1 MKTWK
6 RADTQ
11 ARPFIRPGAIV
22 LQGVLVV
29 NQVKVVSLDDVL
41 SSAEQAIGPKAM
53 SLVRLKKI
61 GLAVPAGFCV
71 TESALREHLEWN
83 DLIGCLKSAL
93 DKLAKAKPKA
103 RGVLLANVRQ
113 TIIEASL
120 AEQVRREIEN
130 HYRKLDAERV
140 AVRSSGTA
148 EDLPGHSF
156 AGQHD
161 SYLGIT
167 NLDDC
172 IEAVKKCWASLWT
185 LRAYEYRRRNG
196 FDHLNISMAVIVQTL
211 VAADVSGVIFTADP
225 ITGERGNLL
234 IEACFGLGEA
244 LVSGKVTPDRFVVR
258 KKRLKL
264 WSRTISE
271 KKLECVLDTDGSI
284 QEHAIEEERSISVT
298 LDKRQMRRL
307 AKLAI
312 SIEAE
317 FGCPQDI
324 EWAICDRKI
333 HLLQSR
339 PITALPPE
347 KSWEDRQIWCGS
359 PVREVMP
366 DVVTPVTV
374 SMLEEMLAG
383 LFDPIFHL
391 LCADRGDHPTFDII
405 AGRVYFN
412 ANIWA
417 SAIGCLPGTGKF
429 NGTTF
434 AGSHRGLQEATRR
447 LQVATDKDLP
457 DLKHKK
463 LRFYLKL
470 PLIIVGSLRNT
481 PARGQRIL
489 AKIGAKTERW
499 SRLDVENLSCD
510 QIMAYLDQL
519 MGQFAE
525 LLGHFLY
532 LFSILSAYPVL
543 HWVCTRWLSDDGSC
557 APQLL
562 AGVGNMVDAVSGLD
576 LWRLAAAA
584 DKSDE
589 IKALIMS
596 DDDWDTLEGKLSQS
610 DPGRDFLESW
620 LHFMHSHGHHC
631 RGELELYNRRWFET
645 PDYILKLVRGYMSQI
660 GRIDPVSNHA
670 ERAEQRRQLE
680 RQCRRQLGNPIK
692 RLIFN
697 RLLVHSQQGWVFR
710 ENVKSEVV
718 KLLTAMRRLLLELG
732 KKLADKDVLAER
744 DDIFFLRLDEMSP
757 VVQGSAGFDI
767 RKVIASRRAEYDKN
781 SLITPP
787 DVIFGKFDPD
797 ECTYPEPDEQAEVL
811 NGLAVSPGVVTGK
824 ARVIL
829 RADDDEHLLADE
841 ILVAPFTDPGWTPYF
856 VPAAA
861 IVMDEGGVISHGS
874 IIAREYGIP
883 AVVNVGGGTKIIKT
897 GQTIQVDGDQGV
909 VRILQ

>member
-1 MKTWK
+1 M
-6 RADTQ
+6 
-11 ARPFIRPGAIV
+11 GHS
-22 LQGVLVV
+22 GVVP
-29 NQVKVVSLDDVL
+29 LDAVRSVDEDAV
-41 SSAEQAIGPKAM
+41 GPKAM
-53 SLVRLKKI
+53 SLVRMSRA

-71 TESALREHLEWN
+71 TERVLREHIEPNNLV
-83 DLIGCLKSAL
+83 DRLKSVV
-93 DKLAKAKPKA
+93 DELAEA
-103 RGVLLANVRQ
+103 RPEARMTLLSNWRQ
-113 TIIEASL
+113 VIIEAPL
-120 AEQVRREIEN
+120 TEQTRQEIED
-130 HYRKLDAERV
+130 YYDKLGAEHV

-148 EDLPGHSF
+148 EDLPGYSF

-161 SYLGIT
+161 SYVGIAS
-167 NLDDC
+167 LEDC

-185 LRAYEYRRRNG
+185 LRAYEYRQRNG
-196 FDHLNISMAVIVQTL
+196 FDHLSISMAVIVQTL

-258 KKRLKL
+258 KSKLKL

-271 KKLECVLDTDGSI
+271 KKLQCILSANGSVEECPIG
-284 QEHAIEEERSISVT
+284 QERAISLT

-324 EWAICDRKI
+324 EWAIRDNKI

-347 KSWEDRQIWCGS
+347 RSWEDRQIWCGS

-374 SMLEEMLAG
+374 SMIEQMLSG

-391 LCADRGDHPTFDII
+391 LCANRGDHPTFDII

-417 SAIGCLPGTGKF
+417 SAIGCLPGGGNF
-429 NGTTF
+429 NGMTF
-434 AGSHRGLQEATRR
+434 AGGHKGLQEVTRR

-463 LRFYLKL
+463 IRFYLKL
-470 PLIIVGSLRNT
+470 PLIIVGSLANT
-481 PARGQRIL
+481 PARGRRIL
-489 AKIGAKTERW
+489 AKIGAETEWW
-499 SRLDVENLSCD
+499 SRLDVGSLSCD
-510 QIMAYLDQL
+510 QIMENLNQL
-519 MGQFAE
+519 MAQFAE
-525 LLGHFLY
+525 LLRHFLY

-543 HWVCTRWLSDDGSC
+543 EWVCAKWLSDDGSC

-562 AGVGNMVDAVSGLD
+562 AGVGDMVDATAGLD

-584 DKSDE
+584 DKSTE
-589 IKALIMS
+589 VKALVQS
-596 DDDWDTLEGKLSQS
+596 GDDWDAIEDKLAES
-610 DPGRDFLESW
+610 DPGRDFLRDW
-620 LHFMHSHGHHC
+620 RRFMDKNGHHC
-631 RGELELYNRRWFET
+631 RGEIELYNRRWFET

-660 GRIDPVSNHA
+660 GRIDPVKNHA
-670 ERAEQRRQLE
+670 KRAEQRRQLE
-680 RQCRRQLGNPIK
+680 QKCRRKLRNPIK
-692 RLIFN
+692 RFIFN
-697 RLLVHSQQGWVFR
+697 RYLVHSQQGWVFR

-718 KLLTAMRRLLLELG
+718 KQLTTMRRLLLALG
-732 KKLADKDVLAER
+732 KKLADKDVIATA
-744 DDIFFLRLDEMSP
+744 DDVFFLRLDEISP
-757 VVQGSAGFDI
+757 VVQGSADFDI
-767 RKVIASRRAEYDKN
+767 RKAIATRRAEYDSN
-781 SLITPP
+781 CLITPP
-787 DVIFGKFDPD
+787 DVVFGIFDPD
-797 ECTYPEPDEQAEVL
+797 RCFAPEPDESAEVL
-811 NGLAVSPGVVTGK
+811 HGLAVSPGIVTGK

-829 RADDDEHLLADE
+829 RADTDEHLLANE

-861 IVMDEGGVISHGS
+861 IVMDEGGMISHGS

-883 AVVNVGGGTKIIKT
+883 AVVNVGGATRIIKT
-897 GQTIQVDGDQGV
+897 GQTIQVDGNRGV
-909 VRILQ
+909 VTILQ